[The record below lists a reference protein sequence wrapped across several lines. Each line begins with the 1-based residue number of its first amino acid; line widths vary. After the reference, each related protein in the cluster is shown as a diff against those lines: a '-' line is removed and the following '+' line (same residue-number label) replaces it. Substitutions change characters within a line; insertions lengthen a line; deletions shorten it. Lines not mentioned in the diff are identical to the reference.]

1 MAARLIVQ
9 LLRMLRT
16 PEEEIAELLNRKPM
30 MAVGQEPSAELV
42 RKLCM
47 LQLDIIADMATATAE
62 LRASYRRQIDQ
73 LWQAH
78 LAQDEVVNGTTK
90 SNGIPSKSSHVSSA
104 SLSSRSSSSSSSV
117 SSSSSTSSS
126 SEDISKAQPL
136 IDLSNGDESTFSGKK
151 EELITKKKKSS
162 AVSSDDDDNSN
173 NSCTSRTSSSSNNNN
188 NNKDTDLTTSSG
200 SAENRK
206 SSLEFLFLFD
216 LRLPLPSKK

>member
-78 LAQDEVVNGTTK
+78 LAQDEVVNGGT
-90 SNGIPSKSSHVSSA
+90 SNGMPSKISHVNSA

-162 AVSSDDDDNSN
+162 AVSSDDDDNSCN
-173 NSCTSRTSSSSNNNN
+173 Q
-188 NNKDTDLTTSSG
+188 
-200 SAENRK
+200 
-206 SSLEFLFLFD
+206 
-216 LRLPLPSKK
+216 PHQPH